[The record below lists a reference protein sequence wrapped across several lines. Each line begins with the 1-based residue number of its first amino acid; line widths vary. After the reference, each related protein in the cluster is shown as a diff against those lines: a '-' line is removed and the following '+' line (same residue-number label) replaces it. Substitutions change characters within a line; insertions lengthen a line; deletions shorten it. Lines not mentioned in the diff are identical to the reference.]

1 MHPAVRWSIAGIFI
15 KIYLSFHPIVLS
27 AATVSDDFILYSLP
41 IYVANL
47 FYPLPGILNKGIDAI
62 KSSFSRGHLLLIG

>member
-27 AATVSDDFILYSLP
+27 AATVSDDFILSSYL
-41 IYVANL
+41 ANL

-62 KSSFSRGHLLLIG
+62 KSSFSHGHLLLIG